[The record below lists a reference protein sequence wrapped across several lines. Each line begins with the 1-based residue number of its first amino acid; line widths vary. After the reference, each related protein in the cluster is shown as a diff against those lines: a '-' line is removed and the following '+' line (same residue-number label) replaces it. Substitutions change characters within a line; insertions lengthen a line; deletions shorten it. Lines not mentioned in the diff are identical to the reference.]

1 MNDRLA
7 EIVAAVTLVA
17 CLVGAGVSA
26 RQLAR
31 QRQELQLVVS
41 MEGTQ
46 GMPPH
51 VALATAAL
59 GTFRGLAVD
68 VLWARADALQDSGE
82 FFEAQTLAQWI
93 TALQPRFPKVWS
105 FQAWNMAYNISVST
119 PNAAERWGW
128 INRGVALLRDH
139 GMPLNPADA
148 NLPMELAWIFFHK
161 VGGKVDREHSYY
173 KARLAREFREL
184 LGDTTSGRTT
194 AEAIDRFRLIADAAE
209 DLELLRNDHD
219 VRDALTLLDEQG
231 TKPDEALVRM
241 LGRALMYTGSVDAQL
256 RVGRVLPTGTNKPLV
271 NALLADRRL
280 AVAVFDK
287 ILPAVQKQVLRDRY
301 RMEPA
306 FMLEQ
311 MERFGP
317 LDWAH
322 PHAHG
327 IYWSERGIVLAHEA
341 LRRESTNELTIIRTR
356 LGNLQYLM
364 RSGRVEFDPLADRI
378 DILPDPRFIDGYERG
393 IRDALELI
401 ASDEGVSA
409 GEFGRATEN
418 DLVRGYESFLQQ
430 AVVFSYLYGDEAQAA
445 GCFGKL
451 RQIAEDSGRGDQ
463 PMYSEGLEGFLAVRL
478 GEVMEI
484 DVSNTRQFLDAMIQ
498 RAMADGLAKGRLDTF
513 NRFVKLAYSVYDR
526 RYGASAP
533 GTVHVSKE
541 GALPPFP
548 ELVSASFE
556 SAMKQESTPVLVRAR
571 IWAWAPETLRNRSWA
586 RIGPTLVTH
595 AEAVGLDPA
604 RAFPVPPEAETS
616 PPAEPE
622 QPEPQKAMRDRAAV
636 ATPS

>member
-1 MNDRLA
+1 MKDRLA

-219 VRDALTLLDEQG
+219 VRDALTLLDEHG

-341 LRRESTNELTIIRTR
+341 LRRETINELTIIRTR

-498 RAMADGLAKGRLDTF
+498 RAMLDGLAKGRLDTF

-571 IWAWAPETLRNRSWA
+571 IWAWAPETLRNRAWA
-586 RIGPTLVTH
+586 RIGPTLVAH
-595 AEAVGLDPA
+595 ATAVGLDPA
-604 RAFPVPPEAETS
+604 RAFPVPPEAEAS

-622 QPEPQKAMRDRAAV
+622 QAEPQKAMSDRAAT

>member
-1 MNDRLA
+1 MNDRRA
-7 EIVAAVTLVA
+7 EIIAIVTMLA
-17 CLVGAGVSA
+17 CLVGSGVSSRA
-26 RQLAR
+26 LVR

-41 MEGTQ
+41 AEGTQ

-68 VLWARADALQDSGE
+68 VLWARADALQDAGE

-105 FQAWNMAYNISVST
+105 FQAWNLAYNISVST

-128 INRGVALLRDH
+128 INRGIALLRDR
-139 GMPLNPADA
+139 GMPLNPGDA
-148 NLPMELAWIFFHK
+148 NLAMELAWIYFHK
-161 VGGKVDREHSYY
+161 IGGKVDREHWYY

-184 LGDTTSGRTT
+184 LGDTTGGRTT
-194 AEAIDRFRLIADAAE
+194 AEAIERFRAVAE
-209 DLELLRNDHD
+209 APASIDELRGDRD
-219 VRDALTLLDEQG
+219 VRDALDLLSRHG
-231 TKPDEALVRM
+231 AVPDEALVRM
-241 LGRALMYTGSVDAQL
+241 LGRVVMYTGSVDAKV
-256 RVGRVLPTGTNKPLV
+256 RAGRVLPTGTNRPLV
-271 NALLADRRL
+271 AALLDDRRL
-280 AVAVFDK
+280 AAAVFER
-287 ILPAVQKQVLRDRY
+287 ILPVVQKRVLRERH
-301 RMEPA
+301 RLEPA

-327 IYWSERGIVLAHEA
+327 IYWSERAVSLARDT
-341 LRRESTNELTIIRTR
+341 LRRETVNELSIIRTR

-378 DILPDPRFIDGYERG
+378 DILPDPRFIEGYERG
-393 IRDALELI
+393 IRDALALV

-409 GEFGRATEN
+409 GEFGRATAS

-430 AVVFSYLYGDEAQAA
+430 ATVFSYLYGDEAQAA

-451 RQIAEDSGRGDQ
+451 RAIADDSGRGAE
-463 PMYSEGLEGFLAVRL
+463 PIYSEGLEGFLAVRL

-484 DVSNTRQFLDAMIQ
+484 DLSNTRQFLDAMIQ
-498 RAMADGLAKGRLDTF
+498 RAMLDGLAKGRLDTF

-533 GTVHVSKE
+533 GTVHVAKE
-541 GALPPFP
+541 GRLPPFP
-548 ELVSASFE
+548 ELVDASFE

-571 IWAWAPETLRNRSWA
+571 IWAWAPESLRKNAWA
-586 RIGPTLVTH
+586 RIGPTLVAH
-595 AEAVGLDPA
+595 AEAVGLDAA
-604 RAFPVPPEAETS
+604 RAFPVPPA
-616 PPAEPE
+616 
-622 QPEPQKAMRDRAAV
+622 AAV
-636 ATPS
+636 PAAEQGPTEPREAGREPAVSATPS